1 MYVEKGR
8 KTTSPKETYI
18 YLHYITRPPRER
30 RSPGTSE
37 DVQLLAEDG
46 GETQVE
52 AERLP
57 EAVVEAADPELHR
70 AEAAASVEAV
80 KATEAAQ
87 GVAQTTEDVLDELEA
102 GQEHHPRAGQPCNG
116 RQKLH
121 PSPNPS
127 PPSQSCRTVKLHE
140 KDHHRQV

>member
-18 YLHYITRPPRER
+18 YLHYITPPPRER

-52 AERLP
+52 AGRLP
-57 EAVVEAADPELHR
+57 EAVVEGADPEPNR
-70 AEAAASVEAV
+70 AEAAVPPEAGRM
-80 KATEAAQ
+80 TEAEQ
-87 GVAQTTEDVLDELEA
+87 EDGQSTEDVLGALEA
-102 GQEHHPRAGQPCNG
+102 AQEHHLRAGRPYTCPLTQCQFPV
-116 RQKLH
+116 L
-121 PSPNPS
+121 ST
-127 PPSQSCRTVKLHE
+127 PSQSCQTVK
-140 KDHHRQV
+140 